1 MSRLRKGITQL
12 SISVML
18 LSLFL
23 QMFASSANAQGIT
36 QVTGN
41 EIVSNGYYVFAI
53 PGINSYLQ
61 GRGQYA
67 LSSNP
72 NTNTSPLLRS
82 HIKFDET
89 LPQVN
94 EAIVWQAIPFG
105 SGYSLK
111 AYSEDGTN
119 AYLNISEV
127 DLTLG
132 EQQELVLTVND
143 NGTILISREV
153 NGTYYY
159 VRFTNAN
166 GVGWQSSP
174 DNSYLPSMS
183 FRVFPVTE
191 NMIISNDRIL
201 EINAHEIVSGG
212 FYSLSIPGIN
222 SNTLGR
228 DEYALASE
236 SNGNAAPLLLRHIPF
251 DVGLKSISAVLVWQI
266 ESYGSGYSLK
276 AYSKSGGAS
285 YLNLNGNDLTLGE
298 RQELSLIIN
307 DDGTVQISRN
317 ANGSI
322 YYVRFTNLNG
332 VGWQSSTDAS
342 YKPSMSFRVSAVPL
356 SLLENNPIK
365 PVSSSNMHSG
375 GYYIFAHPG
384 IGSTDQG
391 HGQFALSGIENIN
404 SNNSMLR
411 HVKYSESQYG
421 LDDTIVWK
429 YEAYGSG
436 FSLKLL
442 GADGTDSYLNL
453 DMNGSTASATLG
465 PRQELKFTRNADGT
479 AKISR
484 SLNGTTYYVR
494 FTTAG
499 GVGWQAG
506 TYDSS
511 NAFRVFEVPSARIM
525 PMPNIVKGQQLTE
538 GTKYILA
545 IQNISSNDQGRGLFA
560 LSSKPTAYTDQKLF
574 QHVKFSDTVQPPV
587 NPSLVW
593 VFEKFGGGY
602 SLRAEGVEGDNNY
615 LNISMANSKPNAY
628 LGSRQELNVVVNE
641 DGTVML
647 SKALEG
653 IPFYIRFTNLRGIG
667 WEAAPATSSASFL
680 LYQVSDV
687 PTPRPTYYKVGA
699 THLTSGNDYV
709 LAIPGITP
717 TGGTKD
723 QYAVSSENTTSSDPL
738 LLKYAS
744 FDASK
749 DTVDY
754 RLVWK
759 FEQVEGGWAIRS
771 HNEAGENSYL
781 NIHLSNSNQP
791 SISLGPKQTLTVN
804 ADATGLASVS
814 RVIDG
819 KTYYVR
825 FTTVNGQGWQASA
838 TNSNNL
844 FHVYEVNIDKTK
856 LDLEEPREQPLFTIS
871 ALSDLHVDYG
881 LQDNPDVI
889 RPQIR
894 AALGTIKTNENPDL
908 VVVTGDS
915 SSTTGSI
922 PWGQETYNKFVS
934 QVTGAFAETSKYGKV
949 LYVNGNHDYEAGS
962 TAYNSGA
969 YIDSTM
975 LSSLGQ
981 YEDVLYEGVD
991 RTSNLLAYHYMIN
1004 GIHFIGIN
1012 TPYNGDETIDSNVYT
1027 PEAIDFVENTLLTIG
1042 NTERVIVLGHYP
1054 LQGSKALTAP
1064 AKALSDENGM
1074 NTRLHRIF
1082 LNYPNL
1088 IYLYGHDH
1096 GGPFIE
1102 QDTFERVTAYN
1113 ADGSIEQDRNVRS
1126 TGYVSSFA
1134 GSLSYYNN
1142 RYNPGPLSA
1151 EQPAVIQSLMVYVYE
1166 DYVDLQMKNYGERNG
1181 IKKNLAPYTIPFREW
1196 ITSRTYTIDHT
1207 AGTVTDIPHQTT
1219 IEAFLAGFDQSEELS
1234 VFGLDGNEI
1243 TDHSRIIRSG
1253 MELKRMSGTAVL
1265 DSLQVLVNQAAVTT
1279 LPIEGN
1285 SKVPSSAETEMVA
1298 LTDQQFN
1305 KIVVYKQDSPDWN
1318 DPNAIVWKWQPTT
1331 ALGFTGISTFDLVTD
1346 AKLRYS
1352 EFYGGYVVVTTASRG
1367 FVGIIDYETG
1377 ERLYSRATKNEEN
1390 PHSIELLPDGNIVV
1404 ADSVGNAVTIY
1415 ASSQGDANG
1424 YYYRVELPGA
1434 HGLVW
1439 DNQRKLLWAVG
1450 DYEVVAYEITGTT
1463 ERPTLTLK
1471 EGLGADLPAMEGKE
1485 GAWGHD
1491 LFPVTEGGD
1500 LLRVTAQYEV
1510 YQFNMVTGELSNTF
1524 DSHDDIFSTHVK
1536 SIGTQPY
1543 TGNIIRTVP
1552 NGTMASWATNAVDI
1566 FRFDGQ
1572 GSYTHDLRIHN
1583 SEAYYK
1589 ARTWYPSI
1597 RMINDMIKEE
1607 PSSPLATDK
1616 PGKPVLSS
1624 DSGYDTGLRDGNYTI
1639 TMNQWWG
1646 NNGTT
1651 YKLYENGGLIDTQ
1664 SLIDKSP
1671 DAQTAATVLTG
1682 RINGT
1687 YVYTCELINSYGTTN
1702 CDSITVVV
1710 ADALPGNAVL
1720 SSDNWD
1726 GDGSYNVMMNMWWGT
1741 NAATFELYEN
1751 GELVQSVPL
1760 LEATPGAQFA
1770 TVTMTDKLAGTY
1782 EYYGKLINA
1791 AGETITEKIVV
1802 HVS

>member
-511 NAFRVFEVPSARIM
+511 NAF
-525 PMPNIVKGQQLTE
+525 
-538 GTKYILA
+538 
-545 IQNISSNDQGRGLFA
+545 
-560 LSSKPTAYTDQKLF
+560 
-574 QHVKFSDTVQPPV
+574 
-587 NPSLVW
+587 
-593 VFEKFGGGY
+593 
-602 SLRAEGVEGDNNY
+602 
-615 LNISMANSKPNAY
+615 
-628 LGSRQELNVVVNE
+628 
-641 DGTVML
+641 
-647 SKALEG
+647 
-653 IPFYIRFTNLRGIG
+653 
-667 WEAAPATSSASFL
+667 
-680 LYQVSDV
+680 
-687 PTPRPTYYKVGA
+687 
-699 THLTSGNDYV
+699 
-709 LAIPGITP
+709 
-717 TGGTKD
+717 
-723 QYAVSSENTTSSDPL
+723 
-738 LLKYAS
+738 
-744 FDASK
+744 
-749 DTVDY
+749 
-754 RLVWK
+754 
-759 FEQVEGGWAIRS
+759 
-771 HNEAGENSYL
+771 
-781 NIHLSNSNQP
+781 NQP

-1500 LLRVTAQYEV
+1500 LLWVTAQYEV

>member
-1 MSRLRKGITQL
+1 M
-12 SISVML
+12 
-18 LSLFL
+18 
-23 QMFASSANAQGIT
+23 
-36 QVTGN
+36 
-41 EIVSNGYYVFAI
+41 
-53 PGINSYLQ
+53 
-61 GRGQYA
+61 
-67 LSSNP
+67 
-72 NTNTSPLLRS
+72 
-82 HIKFDET
+82 
-89 LPQVN
+89 
-94 EAIVWQAIPFG
+94 
-105 SGYSLK
+105 
-111 AYSEDGTN
+111 
-119 AYLNISEV
+119 

-511 NAFRVFEVPSARIM
+511 NAF
-525 PMPNIVKGQQLTE
+525 
-538 GTKYILA
+538 
-545 IQNISSNDQGRGLFA
+545 
-560 LSSKPTAYTDQKLF
+560 
-574 QHVKFSDTVQPPV
+574 
-587 NPSLVW
+587 
-593 VFEKFGGGY
+593 
-602 SLRAEGVEGDNNY
+602 
-615 LNISMANSKPNAY
+615 
-628 LGSRQELNVVVNE
+628 
-641 DGTVML
+641 
-647 SKALEG
+647 
-653 IPFYIRFTNLRGIG
+653 
-667 WEAAPATSSASFL
+667 
-680 LYQVSDV
+680 
-687 PTPRPTYYKVGA
+687 
-699 THLTSGNDYV
+699 
-709 LAIPGITP
+709 
-717 TGGTKD
+717 
-723 QYAVSSENTTSSDPL
+723 
-738 LLKYAS
+738 
-744 FDASK
+744 
-749 DTVDY
+749 
-754 RLVWK
+754 
-759 FEQVEGGWAIRS
+759 
-771 HNEAGENSYL
+771 
-781 NIHLSNSNQP
+781 NQP

-844 FHVYEVNIDKTK
+844 FHVYEVNTDKTK

-1500 LLRVTAQYEV
+1500 LLWVTAQYEV